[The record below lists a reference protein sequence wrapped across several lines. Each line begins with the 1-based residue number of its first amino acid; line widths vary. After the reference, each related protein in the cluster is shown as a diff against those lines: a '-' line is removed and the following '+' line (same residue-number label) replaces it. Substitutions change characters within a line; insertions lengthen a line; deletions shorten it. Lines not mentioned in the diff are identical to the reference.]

1 MKLKHNKIDFRG
13 QEIYVGIDVHLK
25 SWSVT
30 ILTEDF
36 EHKTYTM
43 SPVSELLVRYLCVYE
58 AGFSG
63 FWLQRQ
69 LNNSGIDCLFVRNQ
83 TRCKNRIKSLLY
95 YNGIKMEV
103 SGIKTYWSQKYI
115 NQLESIIELNEL
127 TKQSL
132 LLFVNELKHIKA
144 TIKQIDANIKLLSQ
158 GTNLEIK
165 LSYYVQYPV

>member
-1 MKLKHNKIDFRG
+1 
-13 QEIYVGIDVHLK
+13 
-25 SWSVT
+25 
-30 ILTEDF
+30 
-36 EHKTYTM
+36 
-43 SPVSELLVRYLCVYE
+43 
-58 AGFSG
+58 
-63 FWLQRQ
+63 
-69 LNNSGIDCLFVRNQ
+69 
-83 TRCKNRIKSLLY
+83 
-95 YNGIKMEV
+95 MEV